1 MNIRF
6 FSSFC
11 KTRRNTLI
19 QKPITLGIGNYV
31 SNGFGLDINC
41 NIGETTK
48 ELQKKYPHLMF
59 LGIEKDR
66 EKVEIARE
74 KNKDYY
80 FLNIDI
86 ENNKSELENKFEI
99 IQISDYKDFWKIL
112 NISHSILEKD
122 GILIMKYK
130 ENDILEVDKLLN
142 KGKDGKFTHI
152 YLSDENNKVFFL
164 K

>member
-1 MNIRF
+1 
-6 FSSFC
+6 
-11 KTRRNTLI
+11 
-19 QKPITLGIGNYV
+19 
-31 SNGFGLDINC
+31 
-41 NIGETTK
+41 
-48 ELQKKYPHLMF
+48 MF

-86 ENNKSELENKFEI
+86 ENNKSQLENKFEI

-142 KGKDGKFTHI
+142 KRKDGKFTHI
-152 YLSDENNKVFFL
+152 YLSDENNKVFFF

>member
-1 MNIRF
+1 MNVRF

-11 KTRRNTLI
+11 KTRGNTLI
-19 QKPITLGIGNYV
+19 QKPISSGISNYI

-86 ENNKSELENKFEI
+86 ENNKSQLENKFEI

-112 NISHSILEKD
+112 NISHFLLEKD

-130 ENDILEVDKLLN
+130 ENDLLKVDKLLD